1 MKVGVLGG
9 GAWGSALA
17 HVARTAGHEVH
28 VWSRGRPL
36 EPLQEAQGLILAVPA
51 QGVRE
56 VLTGL
61 KSIVTH
67 VNKSLLPLIIS
78 AKGIEQDSG
87 LFMNEVVAEVLPQA
101 EPMVLSGPS
110 FAADVMRGLPTAV
123 VMAANS
129 IADARTWAA
138 ALSLAHF
145 RIYASDD
152 VKGVEIGG
160 ALKNVLAIACGISD
174 GRGLGDSARAAL
186 TTRGFAELTRFAA
199 KMGANPDTLMG
210 LSGLGDLLLTCS
222 SRQSRNYSFGH
233 ALGEGKSVAAA
244 LAQSRGVVEGAATVK
259 IAQALARQHGVD
271 MPIVDAVHAIVDEGV
286 APDQEIAR
294 LLSRPLGPEIR
305 QG

>member
-1 MKVGVLGG
+1 MKLGVLGA

-28 VWSRGRPL
+28 VWSRGGAL
-36 EPLQEAQGLILAVPA
+36 EPLREAQGLILAVPA

-56 VLTGL
+56 VLSGL
-61 KSIVTH
+61 KSIVT
-67 VNKSLLPLIIS
+67 NSGNRLPLIIS
-78 AKGIEQDSG
+78 AKGIEQGTG
-87 LFMNEVVAEVLPQA
+87 LFMNEVVAQVLPQA
-101 EPMVLSGPS
+101 KPMVLSGPS
-110 FAADVMRGLPTAV
+110 FAADVMKGLPTAV
-123 VMAANS
+123 VMAARE
-129 IADARTWAA
+129 ITQAHQWAE
-138 ALSLAHF
+138 ALSLPQF

-244 LAQSRGVVEGAATVK
+244 LAHSRGVVEGAATVK
-259 IAQALARQHGVD
+259 IAQALARKHGVD

>member
-1 MKVGVLGG
+1 MKLGVLGA
-9 GAWGSALA
+9 GAWGAALA
-17 HVARTAGHEVH
+17 HVARTAGHEVQ

-36 EPLQEAQGLILAVPA
+36 EPLGEAQGLILAVPA

-56 VLTGL
+56 VLSGL
-61 KSIVTH
+61 KSIVT
-67 VNKSLLPLIIS
+67 NPGNRLPLIIS
-78 AKGIEQDSG
+78 AKGIEQGTG

-101 EPMVLSGPS
+101 APMVLSGPS
-110 FAADVMRGLPTAV
+110 FAADVMKGLPTAV
-123 VMAANS
+123 VMAADS
-129 IADARTWAA
+129 IADARTWAE
-138 ALSLAHF
+138 ALSLPQF